1 MGEHRGLAKR
11 KPKRAARFALSVT
24 VASVACLA
32 SAGSSPAAGDR
43 YDRAL
48 QFSVDAGNGF
58 DLFVDA
64 RREQGEQRARASVTL
79 SSREQVVVYSKDH
92 GVRMTHRELAFEIG
106 ALGSVDVRLRQGRRI
121 PIPPPCGDL
130 RLRAGRF
137 TGRIHFRGENGYTRA
152 HASKARGMSVSS
164 AGRDRCGFFR
174 HDSPAGDRDRDEAVL
189 NSCGPGPRLGF
200 TAAVLFG
207 DYALFRAMVQEE
219 EANGLGVLRFA
230 FSDGRVGN
238 EFSFDEENYRSA
250 KVRPPWPFSGTGAY
264 RDGELRGDLSVSF
277 AGREPVPLVPSS
289 QANLRKSIRG
299 FGRTCGVEFGTM
311 ISASVSRGISPYD
324 APGSAPEDPAAVGFY
339 RR

>member
-24 VASVACLA
+24 VASLACLA
-32 SAGSSPAAGDR
+32 SAGSSPAAGGGS
-43 YDRAL
+43 DRAL

-64 RREQGEQRARASVTL
+64 RRERGEQRARASVTL
-79 SSREQVVVYSKDH
+79 SSPDQAVVYSKDR

-106 ALGSVDVRLRQGRRI
+106 TLGSVDVRLRRSRRI
-121 PIPPPCGDL
+121 PIPPPC
-130 RLRAGRF
+130 RVRTGRF

-152 HASKARGMSVSS
+152 HASKARGMSVSG
-164 AGRDRCGFFR
+164 AGRDRCGFFSQP
-174 HDSPAGDRDRDEAVL
+174 SPAGNPGRDEAVL

-200 TAAVLFG
+200 TAAALFG
-207 DYALFRAMVQEE
+207 DYALFRAMVQEQE
-219 EANGLGVLRFA
+219 TNGLGVLRFA
-230 FSDGRVGN
+230 YSDGRAGD
-238 EFSFDEENYRSA
+238 EFSFDEESYRSA

-289 QANLRKSIRG
+289 RANLRKSFRG
-299 FGRTCGVEFGTM
+299 FGRTCGIEFGTI
-311 ISASVSRGISPYD
+311 ISASVSRGISPY
-324 APGSAPEDPAAVGFY
+324 AISGSAPEDPAAVGF
-339 RR
+339 